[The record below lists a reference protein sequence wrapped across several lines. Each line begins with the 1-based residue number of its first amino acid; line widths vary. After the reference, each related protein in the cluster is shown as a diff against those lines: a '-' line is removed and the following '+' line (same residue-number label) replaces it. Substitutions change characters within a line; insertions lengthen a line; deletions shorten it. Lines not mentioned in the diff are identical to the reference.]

1 MDSGKT
7 HSALAIKG
15 KEPRSSSSLLSSQP
29 ARALTFSSKGSLDF
43 FFVSQRKKMAL
54 SQKSCALLLAVVAA
68 VCIQLHQAHD
78 FPGRCRCHTTVKFI
92 RGNISDFHV
101 YKRRPGCDK
110 TELFVTLDKAN
121 NSTEDICMNTEGKMA
136 KAFLRCWERINKE
149 ESRKIEC
156 IDRKRKAE

>member
-1 MDSGKT
+1 
-7 HSALAIKG
+7 
-15 KEPRSSSSLLSSQP
+15 
-29 ARALTFSSKGSLDF
+29 
-43 FFVSQRKKMAL
+43 MAL
-54 SQKSCALLLAVVAA
+54 SQKSCTLLLAVVAA

-92 RGNISDFHV
+92 RGNISAFQV
-101 YKRRPGCDK
+101 YERRPGCDK